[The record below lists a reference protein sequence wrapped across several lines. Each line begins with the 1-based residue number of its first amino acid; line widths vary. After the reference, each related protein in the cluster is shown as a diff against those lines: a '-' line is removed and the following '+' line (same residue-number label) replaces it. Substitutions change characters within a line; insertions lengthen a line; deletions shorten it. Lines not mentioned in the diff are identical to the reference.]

1 MGPAPLCQKP
11 QNLTHEDWQSK
22 LTGMAKQQAVVS
34 ILTTGGT
41 IASRRFAD
49 GARPDVGGTELIAS
63 AASTDVELRVREILQ
78 VDSGALLPTDQDAIR
93 LAVASELADP
103 DVSGVVVTH
112 GTDTMEETAMLLD
125 LMHHDPRAVV
135 ITGARLPA
143 DSPDADGPANIEAAI
158 AAAVDP
164 AMRGRGVL
172 IAMGDELV
180 PARGATKSDT
190 GAPCPFRPVHPGLP
204 RRLVP
209 PAPIAG
215 VRVDLLAL
223 YPGVDAHL
231 IDWVADAGAAA
242 IVLSASGSG
251 NTHPDVVAAVGR
263 VVDRGL
269 PVVVCS
275 RVPRGEVVP
284 LYGGGGGAIDLI
296 RRGAVISPWLR
307 ASQARIAVQAILA
320 GGGGPTDITA
330 FFAPE

>member
-1 MGPAPLCQKP
+1 MTRKLR
-11 QNLTHEDWQSK
+11 QSK
-22 LTGMAKQQAVVS
+22 LTGMVKQQALVS

-49 GARPDVGGTELIAS
+49 GARPDVGGAELT
-63 AASTDVELRVREILQ
+63 AAAAADGVQLRVREVLQ
-78 VDSGALLPTDQDAIR
+78 VDSGALLPADQDAIR

-103 DVSGVVVTH
+103 AVSGVVVTH

-125 LMHHDPRAVV
+125 LMYHDPRPVV
-135 ITGARLPA
+135 MTGARLPA
-143 DSPDADGPANIEAAI
+143 DSPDADGPANLDAAI
-158 AAAVDP
+158 ALAADP
-164 AMRGRGVL
+164 AMRGRGVF
-172 IAMGDELV
+172 IAMGGELI
-180 PARGATKSDT
+180 PARGACKSDT
-190 GAPCPFRPVHPGLP
+190 STAMPFRLVHPDLP
-204 RRLVP
+204 QRLVP
-209 PAPIAG
+209 PAPIAH
-215 VRVDLLAL
+215 VRVDLVAL
-223 YPGVDAHL
+223 YPGVDAHI

-275 RVPRGEVVP
+275 RVAHGEVVP

-296 RRGAVISPWLR
+296 KRGAIISPWLR